1 MAHENYK
8 NMMKDLTQIM
18 GNGEL
23 DSNQLTQICKSIFK
37 KDFNSV
43 CSWSEYVA
51 NPKKPYSIV
60 NTDATV
66 GSHCLVYIQKMVKLY
81 MFMILSQEI

>member
-23 DSNQLTQICKSIFK
+23 DSNQLTQMCKSIYF
-37 KDFNSV
+37 
-43 CSWSEYVA
+43 
-51 NPKKPYSIV
+51 
-60 NTDATV
+60 
-66 GSHCLVYIQKMVKLY
+66 QKR
-81 MFMILSQEI
+81 I